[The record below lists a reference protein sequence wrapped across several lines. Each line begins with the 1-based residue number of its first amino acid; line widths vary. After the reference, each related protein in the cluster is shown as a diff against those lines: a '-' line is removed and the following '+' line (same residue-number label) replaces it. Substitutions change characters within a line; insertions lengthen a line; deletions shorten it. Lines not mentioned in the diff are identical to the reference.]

1 MPGPARP
8 AALWQTCGSYLN
20 RDARKTHKGRAL
32 EMDEVCMPEKR
43 DRVVAEMHSERK
55 LLAGLPEP
63 QTTF

>member
-1 MPGPARP
+1 M
-8 AALWQTCGSYLN
+8 
-20 RDARKTHKGRAL
+20 